1 MEKPRQPSSMYGWS
15 RPEEENQM
23 IEVSQLKEMESLKV
37 ISEEALTY
45 LAGSLQKRSYQD
57 KEPVFNEGT
66 LGGDLYLVGSGS
78 VKISKRA
85 KEGEAQSLAVVNA
98 GGFVGIMTFLSG
110 GQHSANASA
119 HGECAL
125 YLLDILKDRDQHPL
139 HLREGFDDLID
150 VSQIYLL
157 FGLLGPRVLSDIFQS
172 YIGAHRHLHM

>member
-125 YLLDILKDRDQHPL
+125 YLLDRGDFDKFVEKFPADAVKIMELFVSELIEQ
-139 HLREGFDDLID
+139 LRSMNERYID
-150 VSQIYLL
+150 MVNYMW
-157 FGLLGPRVLSDIFQS
+157 RW
-172 YIGAHRHLHM
+172 R

>member
-1 MEKPRQPSSMYGWS
+1 MEKPRQPSSTCGWS
-15 RPEEENQM
+15 RPEEEKKM
-23 IEVSQLKEMESLKV
+23 IEVSQLKEMESLKE

-45 LAGSLQKRSYQD
+45 LAGSLQKRTYQD

-66 LGGDLYLVGSGS
+66 MGGDLYLVGSGS

-119 HGECAL
+119 YGECAL
-125 YLLDILKDRDQHPL
+125 YLLDRGDFDKFVEKFPSDAVKIMKLFVSELIEQ
-139 HLREGFDDLID
+139 LRSMNERYID
-150 VSQIYLL
+150 MVNYMW
-157 FGLLGPRVLSDIFQS
+157 RW
-172 YIGAHRHLHM
+172 R

>member
-1 MEKPRQPSSMYGWS
+1 
-15 RPEEENQM
+15 M
-23 IEVSQLKEMESLKV
+23 IEVSQLKEMESLKE
-37 ISEEALTY
+37 ISEEALTH
-45 LAGSLQKRSYQD
+45 LAGSFQKRTYQD

-66 LGGDLYLVGSGS
+66 MGGDLYLVGSGS

-125 YLLDILKDRDQHPL
+125 YLLDRGDFDKFVEKFPADAVKIMKLFVSELIEQ
-139 HLREGFDDLID
+139 LRSMNERYID
-150 VSQIYLL
+150 MVNYMW
-157 FGLLGPRVLSDIFQS
+157 RW
-172 YIGAHRHLHM
+172 R